1 MKAVLTLASFLIT
14 GVSIYLFLNHDYE
27 WMKYVAILGG
37 VGTIVFGGIYFAGR
51 VNKDGNLHIAD

>member
-1 MKAVLTLASFLIT
+1 
-14 GVSIYLFLNHDYE
+14 
-27 WMKYVAILGG
+27 MKYVAILGG